1 MGKKASGKKKQ
12 KTNSDPGLGGGL
24 KKATHSHVGK
34 QAS

>member
-1 MGKKASGKKKQ
+1 MGKKASDKKKQ
-12 KTNSDPGLGGGL
+12 TNSDPGLDGGL